1 MCANCT
7 WTSRSVTHLRLMTDC
22 GDMKHT
28 HPCTREGP
36 RPVVNLV
43 MDVRRGSILR
53 HTIDLHCHGEAGLDG
68 CFYRERERTLLPET
82 TSGNSQQQSLLPTG
96 IHRDPGSTPPALR
109 AEKALLPPTI
119 AEGPVL
125 CQTCIDDPSVSPHI
139 QVQGYKITPF
149 HSSQRFFKLYQ
160 DKTNLYF
167 LLKFV

>member
-68 CFYRERERTLLPET
+68 CFYRERELCYLRPHRATRSSRASCLQASTEIWEAPRPPYVLRRLCYLPPLLRGLCYVKPASMTHLFHLTYRCRAIKLPLFTL
-82 TSGNSQQQSLLPTG
+82 
-96 IHRDPGSTPPALR
+96 HRD
-109 AEKALLPPTI
+109 
-119 AEGPVL
+119 
-125 CQTCIDDPSVSPHI
+125 
-139 QVQGYKITPF
+139 
-149 HSSQRFFKLYQ
+149 SSSY
-160 DKTNLYF
+160 TNIKQISISY
-167 LLKFV
+167 